1 MKITTGG
8 TTGGSTALAGY
19 YHVASGLFDVV
30 LAVASQRVGETL
42 EAQLVLNTAVD
53 PVYERWSGV
62 GAITVAALQASRHFS
77 RYGTTEEDL
86 ALISVKNYENA
97 RRNPYAHLMRML
109 TVEDAVNT
117 RLVSWPLQ
125 AERLLSQLRR
135 RLRHHLRLGGAGE
148 ADSRTAR
155 LGDGRGPD
163 HGQLLDRRPPLV

>member
-1 MKITTGG
+1 MGVAPKAGTPRLRGAGVAHRPLMKITTGG

-53 PVYERWSGV
+53 PIYERWSGV
-62 GAITVAALQASRHFS
+62 GAITVAALQASRHFW

-86 ALISVKNYENA
+86 ARISVKNYENA

-109 TVEDAVNT
+109 TGRTPSTPAC
-117 RLVSWPLQ
+117 
-125 AERLLSQLRR
+125 LL
-135 RLRHHLRLGGAGE
+135 A
-148 ADSRTAR
+148 AAR
-155 LGDGRGPD
+155 
-163 HGQLLDRRPPLV
+163 